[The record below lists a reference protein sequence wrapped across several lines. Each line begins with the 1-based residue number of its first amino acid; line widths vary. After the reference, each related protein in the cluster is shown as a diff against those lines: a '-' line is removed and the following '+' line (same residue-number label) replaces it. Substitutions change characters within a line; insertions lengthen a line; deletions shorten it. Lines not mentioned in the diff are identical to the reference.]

1 MDRSPLLLSALVL
14 SVGCAAPDPAEGFIN
29 VEQFVDD
36 GSEATNQHFID
47 LMDGAQ
53 NSLRVALPSLQDED
67 VANAFADALDR
78 GVDARLVI
86 DIDNAEDA
94 GALVLANR
102 GVTCL
107 GGDEALVARANGM
120 GAPCQL
126 ADDGVG
132 YFDFANN
139 VEVSVPSSSIHMT
152 HAYAVADRVN
162 FVRADRA
169 GDVANGTRLTTV
181 GRGEDL
187 GDDLSWEHQQLFG
200 GTDASTLTAF
210 SSMAK
215 SITDNRW
222 MYPTQTPVVMEMWM
236 GPQERVI
243 KRVID
248 SVYGARA
255 NVYVL
260 TNDFVDVNLARA
272 LDQKAA
278 DGFDVRAIVGP
289 RFGDTR
295 PEFSRTFLETD
306 NIVKYRIDDDSI
318 EHIPTVVLID
328 STADRTGFQQMA
340 RAYVLTHDIASTSRY
355 IGGGSSLEVLSQ
367 SDQLMDGNL
376 LSWDDFQHDASA
388 PSTEI
393 GQVFDVIAAHF
404 DLAEEL

>member
-1 MDRSPLLLSALVL
+1 MERSRSLILLCLAVA
-14 SVGCAAPDPAEGFIN
+14 CAPPDPEEGFIN
-29 VEQFVDD
+29 VEQFVEVD
-36 GSEATNQHFID
+36 GLAANQHFID
-47 LMDGAQ
+47 AMDASEF
-53 NSLRVALPSLQDED
+53 SLRVALPVLEDEA
-67 VANAFADALDR
+67 VATAFADALDR

-86 DIDNAEDA
+86 DIDHVDDA
-94 GALVLANR
+94 GVAVLTSR

-107 GGDEALVARANGM
+107 GGDEALVARASGEPP
-120 GAPCQL
+120 PCVL
-126 ADDGVG
+126 ADDGVE

-139 VEVSVPSSSIHMT
+139 VQVNVPSSAIRMT
-152 HAYAVADRVN
+152 HAFAVADRVN
-162 FVRADRA
+162 LVRADRA
-169 GDVANGTRLTTV
+169 GDIAEGTHVVMV

-187 GDDLSWEHQQLFG
+187 GDDLSWEHQQIFG

-222 MYPTQTPVVMEMWM
+222 MYPTQSPVVMEMWM

-260 TNDFVDVNLARA
+260 TNDFVDINLARA

-295 PEFSRTFLETD
+295 PEYSRTFLETD
-306 NIVKYRIDDDSI
+306 NIVKYRIADAAI

-328 STADRTGFQQMA
+328 STLDRAGFQQMA
-340 RAYVLTHDIASTSRY
+340 QAYVLTHDIASTSRY
-355 IGGGSSLEVLSQ
+355 IGSGNTLEVLNQ

-376 LSWDDFQHDASA
+376 LAWDDFQHDAGS

-393 GQVFDVIAAHF
+393 GQVFDIIAAHL
-404 DLAEEL
+404 DLAEEM

>member
-1 MDRSPLLLSALVL
+1 MDRSLSLVLLAL
-14 SVGCAAPDPAEGFIN
+14 SVGCAAPEPAEGFIN
-29 VEQFVDD
+29 IEQFV
-36 GSEATNQHFID
+36 EADSAAANQHFID
-47 LMDGAQ
+47 LMDSTEF
-53 NSLRVALPSLQDED
+53 SLRVALPSLEDES

-86 DIDNAEDA
+86 DIDHGEDA

-107 GGDEALVARANGM
+107 GGDEALLARANGD
-120 GAPCQL
+120 GPPCVL
-126 ADDGVG
+126 ADDGVS

-139 VEVSVPSSSIHMT
+139 VEVNVPSTSIRMT
-152 HAYAVADRVN
+152 HAFAVGDRVN
-162 FVRADRA
+162 LVRADHA
-169 GDVANGTRLTTV
+169 GDVTNGTRVVFV

-222 MYPTQTPVVMEMWM
+222 MYPTQTPVVMELWM
-236 GPQERVI
+236 GPQQRVI

-248 SVYGARA
+248 STYNARS
-255 NVYVL
+255 NIYVL
-260 TNDFVDVNLARA
+260 TNDFVDINLARA

-289 RFGDTR
+289 RFGETR

-306 NIVKYRIDDDSI
+306 HITKYRIADDTL

-328 STADRTGFQQMA
+328 SSPDRAGFQQMA
-340 RAYVLTHDIASTSRY
+340 QAYVLTHDIASTSRY
-355 IGGGSSLEVLSQ
+355 IGGGNTLEVLSQ

-376 LSWDDFQHDASA
+376 IAWDDFQHDVNA

-393 GQVFDVIAAHF
+393 GQVFDIIAAHL
-404 DLAEEL
+404 DLAEEF

>member
-1 MDRSPLLLSALVL
+1 MERSLLLSLLAC
-14 SVGCAAPDPAEGFIN
+14 SVACAPPDPAEGFIN
-29 VEQFVDD
+29 IEQLIEADGAAANAHFVE
-36 GSEATNQHFID
+36 
-47 LMDGAQ
+47 LMDAAES
-53 NSLRVALPSLQDED
+53 SLRVALPALHDEA
-67 VANAFADALDR
+67 VAEAFADALDR

-86 DIDNAEDA
+86 DIDHAEDA
-94 GALVLANR
+94 GALLLAER

-107 GGDEALVARANGM
+107 GGDEALVARATGE
-120 GAPCQL
+120 APPCVL
-126 ADDGVG
+126 ADDGVS

-139 VEVSVPSSSIHMT
+139 VPVSVPSSSIHMT
-152 HAYAVADRVN
+152 HAFAVADRVQ
-162 FVRADRA
+162 FLRADRA
-169 GDVANGTRLTTV
+169 GDLEQGSHVVIA
-181 GRGEDL
+181 GRGEDV
-187 GDDLSWEHQQLFG
+187 GDDLSWEHQQIFG

-215 SITDNRW
+215 SVTDNRW
-222 MYPTQTPVVMEMWM
+222 MYPTQTPVVLEMWM

-248 SVYGARA
+248 SVYRARA

-289 RFGDTR
+289 KFGDTR
-295 PEFSRTFLETD
+295 PEFSRTFLGAE
-306 NIVKYRIDDDSI
+306 NILKYRITDETI

-328 STADRTGFQQMA
+328 STPDRAGFQQMA
-340 RAYVLTHDIASTSRY
+340 QGYVLTHDIASTSRY
-355 IGGGSSLEVLSQ
+355 IGGGSSIEVLSQ

-376 LSWDDFQHDASA
+376 IAWDDFQHDANA

-393 GQVFDVIAAHF
+393 GQVFDLIAAHL